1 MGTDITV
8 PTEQTSSKP
17 MEWELAAQWK
27 LAWRTL
33 KWSFTALT
41 ALGFL
46 VVIGQGFLF
55 YRIFADVHPMLGL
68 AFAVLLG
75 AILILLVGRPLVSFF
90 TTPVMASPPNV
101 TIDPEAPS
109 STAMS
114 ARLKYDLKYLKA
126 LARNPEL
133 KSEREAMAADLQM
146 GRKLLARVGSEDAL
160 QMARDIAEFEQNC
173 IEARLKDIDAR
184 VDKIIHADAVGVG
197 VATAISMNGTVDAFI
212 VLWRNANMV
221 SRISRLYFGRPHLR
235 GSLTILRDVAA
246 IVVVSRALEDVT
258 EVTGEVIGGLLG
270 RMGGLVAGPV
280 MDGAVNAMMTLKLGH
295 LTKRRCRS
303 YKAWSQDEAKSISAE
318 ALAKVKQE
326 SASVASDLLKRCG
339 GLTASAARATEKAM
353 EGSKSAWSIV
363 QSWFGT
369 RPMKA

>member
-1 MGTDITV
+1 M
-8 PTEQTSSKP
+8 
-17 MEWELAAQWK
+17 
-27 LAWRTL
+27 
-33 KWSFTALT
+33 
-41 ALGFL
+41 
-46 VVIGQGFLF
+46 IGQGFLF
-55 YRIFADVHPMLGL
+55 YRIFADVHPILGL

-75 AILILLVGRPLVSFF
+75 AILILLVGRPLASFF

-109 STAMS
+109 SAAMS

-133 KSEREAMAADLQM
+133 KSEREGMAADLQM
-146 GRKLLARVGSEDAL
+146 GRKLLARVGSEDAQ

-258 EVTGEVIGGLLG
+258 EITGEVIGGLLG

-363 QSWFGT
+363 QSWFGP